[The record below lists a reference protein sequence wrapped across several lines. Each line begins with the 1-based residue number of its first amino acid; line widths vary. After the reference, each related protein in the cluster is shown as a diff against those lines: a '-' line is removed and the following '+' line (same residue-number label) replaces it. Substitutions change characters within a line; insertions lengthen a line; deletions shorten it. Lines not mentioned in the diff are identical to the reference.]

1 MTDDTVPVKKESIY
15 FMTSASSNLI
25 YSSNKDNF
33 SYVV

>member
-15 FMTSASSNLI
+15 LMTSASSNLI

>member
-1 MTDDTVPVKKESIY
+1 MTDDTVPVKKESICL
-15 FMTSASSNLI
+15 MTSISFNLI